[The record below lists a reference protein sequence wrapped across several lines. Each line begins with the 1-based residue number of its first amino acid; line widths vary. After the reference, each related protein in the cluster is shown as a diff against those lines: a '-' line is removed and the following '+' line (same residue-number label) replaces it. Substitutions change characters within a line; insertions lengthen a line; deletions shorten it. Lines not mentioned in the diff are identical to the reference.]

1 MHQLF
6 NQKFKRAWFSI
17 FPADKSFV
25 KILGCKCSLTAQY
38 LENGFRFSSFN
49 CKSLLMCL
57 TDPNTCHIS
66 SMFGMF
72 HRTDCS
78 SAFLQCWH
86 KVDCY
91 YVSDCS
97 VSDPWLFAFKGYC
110 HNSIS
115 YRISIRAVS
124 GHLEFISVS
133 KRVIQTRLHILN
145 SQVFACLQIDFFQP
159 HPWSRV
165 APVKNWL
172 AENCQLILVCP
183 LQRRMSAWASF
194 ESEAGRHIDRPC
206 PQYTYRLPSTT
217 PVTQPRFYADNFVIG
232 SQLKIFSDWL
242 CELQQL
248 PLSAL
253 SLMAFLIQVW
263 DWAVCSVHQL
273 LSLSICSWCQA
284 LVAFDPACFGLVIQ
298 TRKCVLFH
306 TGPPKEHL
314 QQKKISSC

>member
-1 MHQLF
+1 M
-6 NQKFKRAWFSI
+6 ST
-17 FPADKSFV
+17 D
-25 KILGCKCSLTAQY
+25 
-38 LENGFRFSSFN
+38 SSYAN
-49 CKSLLMCL
+49 PVWDGIV
-57 TDPNTCHIS
+57 T
-66 SMFGMF
+66 
-72 HRTDCS
+72 
-78 SAFLQCWH
+78 
-86 KVDCY
+86 V
-91 YVSDCS
+91 
-97 VSDPWLFAFKGYC
+97 AFKSKQSGIWDTAIA
-110 HNSIS
+110 HVITVHFVPTLKEGWTAIS
-115 YRISIRAVS
+115 
-124 GHLEFISVS
+124 
-133 KRVIQTRLHILN
+133 
-145 SQVFACLQIDFFQP
+145 
-159 HPWSRV
+159 
-165 APVKNWL
+165 PVKNWV
-172 AENCQLILVCP
+172 AENCQLILLYP
-183 LQRRMSAWASF
+183 LKRRMSAWASF

-253 SLMAFLIQVW
+253 SLMAFLMQVW